1 MAIPLRTVM
10 SSKFKSN
17 CAAVGAPPSPTEP
30 ISPVPA
36 IVVRRFAALAAAAA
50 VAFGA
55 AGAEN
60 EKSLL
65 GLSTEV
71 RSNWSAVAVAADV
84 ETSVPGVSLDWG
96 TAARVRTPM
105 FEATIV
111 GGILFQA
118 TRAGAVEEGA
128 GAAVASC
135 AGAAVEPEE

>member
-1 MAIPLRTVM
+1 M

-17 CAAVGAPPSPTEP
+17 CAAVAAPPSPTEP
-30 ISPVPA
+30 ISPIPA
-36 IVVRRFAALAAAAA
+36 IVVRRFAALAAAA

-71 RSNWSAVAVAADV
+71 SSNWSAVAVGADV
-84 ETSVPGVSLDWG
+84 ETSVPGVSLGWG
-96 TAARVRTPM
+96 AAASVRTPI

-118 TRAGAVEEGA
+118 TRAGAVEAGA

>member
-17 CAAVGAPPSPTEP
+17 CAAVAAPPSPTEP
-30 ISPVPA
+30 ISPIPA

-65 GLSTEV
+65 GLSTEGS
-71 RSNWSAVAVAADV
+71 SNGSAVAVAADV
-84 ETSVPGVSLDWG
+84 EINVPGVSLGWG
-96 TAARVRTPM
+96 AAASVRTPM

-111 GGILFQA
+111 GGILLQA
-118 TRAGAVEEGA
+118 TRAGAVEADA
-128 GAAVASC
+128 GAVSR